1 MSPSE
6 ERGPG
11 PDDDEKTRSRDKPAE
26 SSSKAGLPS
35 SEKLSD
41 KEAERALNAIG
52 HFESQLTES
61 TRKTYERGWR
71 DFQRFCEA
79 EGRSPLPASRE
90 TVVLYMNE
98 RFGKHTPNTIE
109 SRLSAIQH
117 YHKEAGVD
125 DPTQSEAVRG
135 MMKGVRRNSEH
146 KVKEAEPLV
155 TRHIKEM
162 VDSLREERPEKS
174 DATTNRLKGDR
185 LRSLRDEAVL
195 LIGYA
200 GALRRSEIAAMEKE
214 HLVERDAGYALLI
227 PESKTDQEGQG
238 HYVGIHRSGEDY
250 CPCEALD
257 RWISAASI
265 DSGALF
271 RGVHWKG
278 AVMEGAITPRTVNNI
293 IENAAEKASLSVKPS
308 GHSLRAGYITQSTIN
323 GVPDGVIRAQSRH
336 EDHATFYGYQ
346 RVHKA
351 LDDAG
356 SRHLDI

>member
-1 MSPSE
+1 MSAPDELRSE
-6 ERGPG
+6 S
-11 PDDDEKTRSRDKPAE
+11 DAEKTKSTDETTDKG
-26 SSSKAGLPS
+26 KTTGLPS
-35 SEKLSD
+35 SDGVSD

-52 HFESQLTES
+52 HFESELAES
-61 TRKTYERGWR
+61 TRRTYERGWR
-71 DFQRFCEA
+71 DFQKFCET
-79 EGRSPLPASRE
+79 EDRRPLPASQE
-90 TVVLYMNE
+90 TVVLYINE

-117 YHKEAGVD
+117 FHKEAEVE
-125 DPTQSEAVRG
+125 DPTRSRAVRA

-146 KVKEAEPLV
+146 KAKEAEPLL

-162 VDSLREERPEKS
+162 VDSLRKERPEKPDVTS
-174 DATTNRLKGDR
+174 NRLKGDR
-185 LRSLRDEAVL
+185 LRSLRDEGVL

-214 HLVERDAGYALLI
+214 HLVERDDGYALLI
-227 PESKTDQEGQG
+227 PESKTDQEGEG
-238 HYVGIHRSGEDY
+238 HYVGIHRSGSPY
-250 CPCEALD
+250 CPCEALE
-257 RWISAASI
+257 RWMVAADI
-265 DSGALF
+265 NAGALF

-308 GHSLRAGYITQSTIN
+308 GHSLRAGYITQCTIN

-351 LDDAG
+351 LDESG
-356 SRHLDI
+356 SKHLDI